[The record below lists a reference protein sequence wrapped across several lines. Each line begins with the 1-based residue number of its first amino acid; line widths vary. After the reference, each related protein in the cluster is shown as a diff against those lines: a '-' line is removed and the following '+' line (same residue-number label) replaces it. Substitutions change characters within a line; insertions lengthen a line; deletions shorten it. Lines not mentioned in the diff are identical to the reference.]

1 MRSRSI
7 PEPSRSLRFLYGTAV
22 GRLLLKPL
30 VQPGLSR
37 AAGWLLSQRVS
48 RCLIA
53 PFVRRSGINLGDYLP
68 EDYGSYNEFF
78 CRRIRPELRPLSNAA
93 LVSPCDGRASAYPIT
108 DDLRFTVKHTVYT
121 VSSLL
126 RNEALA
132 WRFAG
137 GTALI
142 LRLAVDDYHRYCFP
156 MDGTVGETGTIPG
169 CFHTVQPIANDQY
182 PIYKE
187 NTRQYTVFRS
197 EELGDVAMVEVGALL
212 VGRIVNHPVTGTV
225 CRGQEK
231 GYFQFGGSTIVLL
244 LQKHVSLPQEFF
256 HNTAQGWETRIYWG
270 ESLLD

>member
-1 MRSRSI
+1 MA
-7 PEPSRSLRFLYGTAV
+7 AV
-22 GRLLLKPL
+22 PTGFPL
-30 VQPGLSR
+30 PHRPLCP
-37 AAGWLLSQRVS
+37 AQRHQ
-48 RCLIA
+48 
-53 PFVRRSGINLGDYLP
+53 LGDYLP

-132 WRFAG
+132 QWFAG
-137 GTALI
+137 GTALV

-156 MDGTVGETGTIPG
+156 LDGTVGETGTIPG
-169 CFHTVQPIANDQY
+169 RFHTVQPIANDQY

-212 VGRIVNHPVTGTV
+212 VA
-225 CRGQEK
+225 EL
-231 GYFQFGGSTIVLL
+231 STIRSPEPYAGARKRVTFNLAAPPL
-244 LQKHVSLPQEFF
+244 CCCSR
-256 HNTAQGWETRIYWG
+256 NTSPCLRSFSTIRLRGGKPGFTG
-270 ESLLD
+270 EKACWTEQNHIKNRCPPKERCHKKT

>member
-1 MRSRSI
+1 MRSRST

-93 LVSPCDGRASAYPIT
+93 LVSPCDGWVSAYPIT
-108 DDLRFTVKHTVYT
+108 DNLRFTVKHTVYT

-126 RNEALA
+126 GDEALA
-132 WRFAG
+132 QRFAG
-137 GTALI
+137 GTALV

-156 MDGTVGETGTIPG
+156 LDGTMGETGTIPG
-169 CFHTVQPIANDQY
+169 RFHTVQPIANDQY

-187 NTRQYTVFRS
+187 NARQYTMLHS

-225 CRGQEK
+225 RRGQEK

-244 LQKHVSLPQEFF
+244 IQKHVSLPQEFF
-256 HNTAQGWETRIYWG
+256 RNTTQGWETRIYWG